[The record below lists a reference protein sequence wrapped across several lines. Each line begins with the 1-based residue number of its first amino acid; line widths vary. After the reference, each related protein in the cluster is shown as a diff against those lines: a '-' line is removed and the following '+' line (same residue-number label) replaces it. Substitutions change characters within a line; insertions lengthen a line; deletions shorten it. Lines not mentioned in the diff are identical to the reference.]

1 MNKIKLSRLCTLT
14 GYFGLLIFI
23 PVWHLFIVPMP
34 AEFISV
40 TLLVQVGPLMFPLRG
55 ILNAKVYTHA
65 WSMYLSLFYFIMG
78 IWYAGDISTRNFGII
93 FSLLSI
99 LFFLGTMF
107 FTRYQGKANNVVAN
121 ALDSEN

>member
-1 MNKIKLSRLCTLT
+1 MDKIKLSRLCTLT

-23 PVWHLFIVPMP
+23 PIWHLFIVPMP
-34 AEFISV
+34 AEFISI
-40 TLLVQVGPLMFPLRG
+40 TLLIQVGPLMFPLKG

-65 WSMYLSLFYFIMG
+65 WSMYLSLFYFIIG

-107 FTRYQGKANNVVAN
+107 FTRFQSQLNNAEANS
-121 ALDSEN
+121 LDSDN